1 MIRGINQSPE
11 PTQKP
16 KLSVQQK
23 RLKDACVEFES
34 VMTGYLLKSMRESV
48 DRAEKPEQ
56 AREVYEGFFD
66 EAVSKKVAKQDSGGL
81 ADVLYKQ
88 LSPLIKEKAKK

>member
-1 MIRGINQSPE
+1 MIREIHQSPQS
-11 PTQKP
+11 TP
-16 KLSVQQK
+16 KAKLDVQQK

-34 VMTGYLLKSMRESV
+34 VMTGYLLKTMRESI

-88 LSPLIKEKAKK
+88 LSPLLGQKAKK